1 MQFKDQIGNT
11 ITLNKPP
18 ERIVSLVPS
27 QTELL
32 IDLGIKKNLVGITKF
47 CVHPK
52 ELRKEIKVVG
62 GTKSL
67 HYDRVKA
74 LNPDLIICNKEENT
88 KEMVVELQ
96 KMAPVWVSDIFSI
109 KDSFEMIRGLGE
121 ICSCKK
127 QATELISKIISE
139 KESFKSFMDGKPIKK
154 VAYVIW
160 KKPLMIAGRDTFI
173 NHLLELNN
181 FENICEEKSSRYPEV
196 DEDFLKQA
204 DEILLSTEPFPFKE
218 KHAIKMSERLSK
230 KVRIVDGEYFSWYGS
245 RLLGAFEY
253 FKGLHKQK
261 N

>member
-11 ITLNKPP
+11 INLPKSPK
-18 ERIVSLVPS
+18 RIVSLVPS

-32 IDLGIKKNLVGITKF
+32 IDLGLKKSLVGITKF

-67 HYDRVKA
+67 HYNRVEA

-96 KMAPVWVSDIFSI
+96 KIAPVWVSDIFSI
-109 KDSFEMIRGLGE
+109 EDSFDMIESLGN
-121 ICSCKK
+121 ICNRKK
-127 QATELISKIISE
+127 EALDLISKIISE
-139 KESFKSFMDGKPIKK
+139 KKDFESFMEGKPLKK

-181 FENICEEKSSRYPEV
+181 FKNICEEKSSRYPEV
-196 DEDFLKQA
+196 DFNFLKSA

-218 KHAIKMSERLSK
+218 KDALKLSKKLSK
-230 KVRIVDGEYFSWYGS
+230 KVKVVDGEYFSWYGS

-253 FKGLHKQK
+253 FKELHTR
-261 N
+261 